1 MEGLQSN
8 KLNLLNLDRFGFV
21 VTNSSEFQLLNVARR
36 HASVSV
42 YCFCNKLYKCKK
54 LFIIIETLMAGKPK
68 GGHRAYKEWAFS
80 VK

>member
-1 MEGLQSN
+1 MEGFQRN
-8 KLNLLNLDRFGFV
+8 MRNLLNLDRFGFV
-21 VTNSSEFQLLNVARR
+21 VTKSSQFQLFEVARR

-54 LFIIIETLMAGKPK
+54 VTYYYLNTNCEGAKGKP
-68 GGHRAYKEWAFS
+68 AYKEWASS

>member
-21 VTNSSEFQLLNVARR
+21 VTNSSEFQLLKVARR

-54 LFIIIETLMAGKPK
+54 LFIIIETLMARKPK
-68 GGHRAYKEWAFS
+68 GGHRAYKE
-80 VK
+80 